1 MLLSS
6 DSPTLLILHTISKT
20 KGSSLSHGSLNLTRA
35 RLQYEVAQQP
45 RLLAH
50 LPTPLFNLL
59 QIALDSHRFALKID
73 QDNPDLLLYAS
84 LTCGKDNMADCTQ

>member
-1 MLLSS
+1 M
-6 DSPTLLILHTISKT
+6 I
-20 KGSSLSHGSLNLTRA
+20 HGSLNLTRA
-35 RLQYEVAQQP
+35 RLQYEIAQQP

-50 LPTPLFNLL
+50 LPTPLFDLL

-84 LTCGKDNMADCTQ
+84 WTNGEGNVTDGM